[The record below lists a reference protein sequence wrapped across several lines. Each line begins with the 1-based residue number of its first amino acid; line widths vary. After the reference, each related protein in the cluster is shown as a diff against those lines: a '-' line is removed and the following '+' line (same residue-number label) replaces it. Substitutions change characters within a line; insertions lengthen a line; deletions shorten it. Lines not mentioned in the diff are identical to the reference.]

1 MLIIIKRVQEKK
13 KRFRESSE
21 NLLFLHDKKC
31 PKFFGKMSTIRS
43 R

>member
-1 MLIIIKRVQEKK
+1 MLIIIKVQKK
-13 KRFRESSE
+13 KNRFRESIES
-21 NLLFLHDKKC
+21 LLFLHDKKC